1 MPIVKVE
8 VFRKAKVF
16 EVVYLCNWE
25 RESRALSILG
35 YAFRLGFSTRQKVP
49 TVCRKTRVGER
60 LVRSF
65 SHQTRDRKELATK
78 QFVLPKL
85 KISESTKVFLGSF

>member
-1 MPIVKVE
+1 MTEKHFDTLSVE
-8 VFRKAKVF
+8 
-16 EVVYLCNWE
+16 
-25 RESRALSILG
+25 LSG
-35 YAFRLGFSTRQKVP
+35 ACQDS
-49 TVCRKTRVGER
+49 RKTKVGER

>member
-1 MPIVKVE
+1 MGL
-8 VFRKAKVF
+8 
-16 EVVYLCNWE
+16 VVLLDI
-25 RESRALSILG
+25 ESLA
-35 YAFRLGFSTRQKVP
+35 
-49 TVCRKTRVGER
+49 RKTKVVER

>member
-1 MPIVKVE
+1 MEIASCYELLVTD
-8 VFRKAKVF
+8 F
-16 EVVYLCNWE
+16 
-25 RESRALSILG
+25 
-35 YAFRLGFSTRQKVP
+35 
-49 TVCRKTRVGER
+49 RKTRVGEL

>member
-1 MPIVKVE
+1 MKVICYDILQK
-8 VFRKAKVF
+8 RKGK
-16 EVVYLCNWE
+16 E
-25 RESRALSILG
+25 ESHLVSILPNV
-35 YAFRLGFSTRQKVP
+35 AK
-49 TVCRKTRVGER
+49 RKKRVGER

>member
-1 MPIVKVE
+1 MLQITCAAARCLPCSTE
-8 VFRKAKVF
+8 GRMLPSLLAC
-16 EVVYLCNWE
+16 LN
-25 RESRALSILG
+25 
-35 YAFRLGFSTRQKVP
+35 GFHFLQVP
-49 TVCRKTRVGER
+49 SRKTKVGER

>member
-1 MPIVKVE
+1 MPGGPLI
-8 VFRKAKVF
+8 
-16 EVVYLCNWE
+16 YLDSLLEIFALFWGGG
-25 RESRALSILG
+25 RELFLPC
-35 YAFRLGFSTRQKVP
+35 VP
-49 TVCRKTRVGER
+49 VRKTRVGER

>member
-1 MPIVKVE
+1 MYFVDME
-8 VFRKAKVF
+8 
-16 EVVYLCNWE
+16 
-25 RESRALSILG
+25 G
-35 YAFRLGFSTRQKVP
+35 M
-49 TVCRKTRVGER
+49 RKTRVGER

>member
-1 MPIVKVE
+1 MFLFLSSWRPSEGENKV
-8 VFRKAKVF
+8 
-16 EVVYLCNWE
+16 
-25 RESRALSILG
+25 
-35 YAFRLGFSTRQKVP
+35 QKSA
-49 TVCRKTRVGER
+49 TWFLLLTEGGRKTRVGER

-78 QFVLPKL
+78 EFVLPKL